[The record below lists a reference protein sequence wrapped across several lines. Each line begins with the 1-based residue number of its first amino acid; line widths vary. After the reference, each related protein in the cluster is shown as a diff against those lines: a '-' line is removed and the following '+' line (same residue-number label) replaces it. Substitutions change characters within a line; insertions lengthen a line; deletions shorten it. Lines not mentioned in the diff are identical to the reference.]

1 MEAQGGAVTTK
12 IQAVDGTSKASRVQ
26 RPFLDLQG
34 WLLRQRFFTS
44 KVLPAMPRRLRWA
57 LRCVYFAPVDLI
69 ERFRPCHIAMVPPYR
84 QRFTGYSGDD
94 FVESG
99 QCLVNV
105 LANTAD
111 LTARSNVLDIGSGI
125 GCLAIPLTRLITS
138 PGSYDGL
145 DIVERGV
152 RWCTTNITPMHPHFR
167 FTHADVFNAEYN
179 PGGTVKAAEYE
190 LPYGDSSFDIVC
202 LFSVFT
208 HMLIA
213 DVEHYLA
220 EISRVLRPGGRLAAT
235 FLVLNEESVKSM
247 QAGKGIYNFTYHE
260 GPQWF
265 LKDGMLARELAV
277 GYEEDYVR
285 SLYSRN
291 GLDVS
296 GFYVG
301 SWSGLP
307 GAPEVRSLGQDLVVG
322 SKRQS

>member
-1 MEAQGGAVTTK
+1 MSKV
-12 IQAVDGTSKASRVQ
+12 QAVDGATKASRVQ

-44 KVLPAMPRRLRWA
+44 TVLPATPRWLRWA
-57 LRCVYFAPVDLI
+57 LRRAYFAPVDLI
-69 ERFRPCHIAMVPPYR
+69 ERFRRGHNAMVPPYA

-99 QCLVNV
+99 QGLVNV
-105 LANTAD
+105 LANTAG

-125 GCLAIPLTRLITS
+125 GRLAIPLTQLITP

-145 DIVERGV
+145 DIVEHGV
-152 RWCTTNITPMHPHFR
+152 RWCRTKITPMHPHFQ
-167 FTHADVFNAEYN
+167 FTHANVFNAEYN

-190 LPYGDSSFDIVC
+190 LPYGDASFDIVC

-235 FLVLNEESVKSM
+235 FVILNEESLTSM
-247 QAGKGIYNFTYHE
+247 QAGKGFYNFTYHE
-260 GPQWF
+260 GPQW
-265 LKDGMLARELAV
+265 LLEDGMPAPELAV

-285 SLYSRN
+285 SLYARN

-301 SWSGLP
+301 AWSGRP
-307 GAPEVRSLGQDLVVG
+307 SAPEVGWLGQDLVVG
-322 SKRQS
+322 SKLAPVRSAATL